1 MGLTSTSKGA
11 TQIITVHSNRI
22 DAAMAIQFK
31 EDMRSETE
39 TGAIRVV
46 LDLSSVDFID
56 SSGLGA
62 IVASMKQLGKDR
74 RLDLAGP
81 AARGR
86 ESLSLDTHGYG
97 FSVVCDTGRRAVLAR
112 CITKAGV
119 DGRGANL

>member
-39 TGAIRVV
+39 TGANRVV
-46 LDLSSVDFID
+46 LDLSDVDFID

-81 AARGR
+81 QPVVEKVFRLTRMDTVFRLFATLDDA
-86 ESLSLDTHGYG
+86 LSSPD
-97 FSVVCDTGRRAVLAR
+97 A
-112 CITKAGV
+112 
-119 DGRGANL
+119 